1 MEALPRFEQGG
12 EALLTLPK
20 RDAAAAAESQQAD
33 TQEIDVLSALISSA
47 YGRGQAQPSIG

>member
-20 RDAAAAAESQQAD
+20 RDAAAASQQAD